1 MQRSA
6 ILFGGKL
13 ILNHEKNHFLD
24 NWREVSLFKI
34 QGMSKYVTAAQAVQV
49 VKSGDRV
56 YLQAA
61 AAAPTV
67 LANALTDRAQE
78 LRDVEIC
85 HLHTEGEARYANPA
99 LADSFHVNSFFIGAN
114 VRHTLKAGNGSYTPV
129 FLSELPHLFR
139 KKVLPLDVV
148 FIHVS
153 PPDVHGYCSLGV
165 SVEATVAAIEQA
177 KIVVAQVNKNMPRTF
192 GDGIIHVS
200 KINYLVEVDVPIYGH
215 EVAPFTAEEEK
226 IGGFVASLIDD
237 RSTLQMGIGSI
248 PNAALSKLTHHK
260 DLGLH
265 TEMFSDG
272 VIDLIESGVIT
283 CNYKGTLRG
292 RVLATFLVGSQ
303 RLYTYVH
310 DNPFIELKESS
321 MVNDTARIRKNP
333 KMIAINSAIEVD
345 VTGQVCADSI
355 GPRMYSGVGG
365 QMDFIRGASLS
376 EGGKAIIALPS
387 TTKRGESRI
396 VPFLKQGAGVVST
409 RSHVQYIITEYGI
422 ADLYGKT
429 LKQRAEAMIRIAHPN
444 HQEGIERAYYELLN
458 SI

>member
-1 MQRSA
+1 
-6 ILFGGKL
+6 
-13 ILNHEKNHFLD
+13 
-24 NWREVSLFKI
+24 
-34 QGMSKYVTAAQAVQV
+34 MSQYVTAAEAVKV

-61 AAAPTV
+61 AAAPTL
-67 LANALTDRAQE
+67 LADALTERAAE
-78 LRDVEIC
+78 LRNVEVC
-85 HLHTEGEARYANPA
+85 HLHTEGEARYAHPA
-99 LADSFHVNSFFIGAN
+99 LAESFHVNSFFIGAN

-139 KKVLPLDVV
+139 KNVLPIDVA

-153 PPDVHGYCSLGV
+153 PPDQHGYCSLGV
-165 SVEATVAAIEQA
+165 SVEATVAAIENA
-177 KIVVAQVNKNMPRTF
+177 KTVVAQVNPRMPRTF
-192 GDGIIHVS
+192 GDGILHVS
-200 KINYLVEVDVPIYGH
+200 EIDYLVEVDVPIFSH
-215 EVAPFTAEEEK
+215 SVEPFTPEEEK
-226 IGGFVASLIDD
+226 IGAYVASLIDD
-237 RSTLQMGIGSI
+237 KSTLQMGIGSI
-248 PNAALSKLTHHK
+248 PNAALSKLTNHK

-272 VIDLIESGVIT
+272 VIDLIESDVIN

-303 RLYTYVH
+303 RLYDFV
-310 DNPFIELKESS
+310 DNNPFIELKESS

-355 GPRMYSGVGG
+355 GARMYSGVGG

-387 TTKRGESRI
+387 VTKKGESRI
-396 VPFLKQGAGVVST
+396 VPFLKQGAGVVTT
-409 RSHVQYIITEYGI
+409 RSHVHYIITEHGI

-429 LKQRAEAMIRIAHPN
+429 LKQRVAEMVKIAHPN
-444 HQEGIERAYYELLN
+444 HQETIERAYYEMLGC
-458 SI
+458 

>member
-1 MQRSA
+1 M
-6 ILFGGKL
+6 G
-13 ILNHEKNHFLD
+13 
-24 NWREVSLFKI
+24 
-34 QGMSKYVTAAQAVQV
+34 KYVTAEEAVKV

-61 AAAPTV
+61 AAAPTI
-67 LANALTDRAQE
+67 LANALTERASE
-78 LRDVEIC
+78 LRNVEIC
-85 HLHTEGEARYANPA
+85 HLHTEGEARYANPE
-99 LADSFHVNSFFIGAN
+99 LVDSFHVNSFFIGPN

-139 KKVLPLDVV
+139 KNVLPLDVV

-153 PPDVHGYCSLGV
+153 PPDTHGYCSLGV
-165 SVEATVAAIEQA
+165 SVEATVAAIENA
-177 KIVVAQVNKNMPRTF
+177 KIVIAQVNPQMPRTF
-192 GDGIIHVS
+192 GDGILHVS
-200 KINYLVEVDVPIYGH
+200 EIDHLVAVDTPIYSH
-215 EVAPFTAEEEK
+215 EVEPFSDIEDK
-226 IGGFVASLIDD
+226 IGSYVASLIED

-248 PNAALSKLTHHK
+248 PNAALSKLTNHK

-272 VIDLIESGVIT
+272 VIDLIESNVIN
-283 CNYKGTLRG
+283 CNYKGSLRG
-292 RVLATFLVGSQ
+292 RVLSTFLLGSK
-303 RLYTYVH
+303 RLYDFVN
-310 DNPFIELKESS
+310 DNPFIELRESS

-345 VTGQVCADSI
+345 LTGQVCADSI

-387 TTKRGESRI
+387 TTKNGQSRI
-396 VPFLKQGAGVVST
+396 VPFLKQGAGVVTT
-409 RSHVQYIITEYGI
+409 RGHIHYVITENGI

-429 LKQRAEAMIRIAHPN
+429 LKQRANELVRIAHPN
-444 HQEGIERAYYELLN
+444 HQESIEKEYYDLL
-458 SI
+458 SKM